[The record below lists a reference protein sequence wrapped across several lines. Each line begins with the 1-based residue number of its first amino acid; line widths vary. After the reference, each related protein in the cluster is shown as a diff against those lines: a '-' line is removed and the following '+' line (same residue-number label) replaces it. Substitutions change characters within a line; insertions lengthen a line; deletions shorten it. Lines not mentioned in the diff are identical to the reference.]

1 MTPTAFGLAES
12 ALELWLEYRPLKHW
26 HPFRTL
32 RNKRRARLGLPL
44 LPTEENAP
52 VIPQGYGTY
61 IGIAIAA
68 GGALLTPI
76 LVHFGAPASCPPDA
90 PACISAASLSATLV
104 GGGITLVGGALAWW
118 GRHRAK
124 TREEIL
130 KDAIDDLT
138 AALSASGPAPSG
150 QT

>member
-44 LPTEENAP
+44 LPTDEEKP
-52 VIPQGYGTY
+52 LIPNGYGTY
-61 IGIAIAA
+61 TGLVIGL

-76 LVHFGAPASCPPDA
+76 LIHFGAPASCPLDA
-90 PACISAASLSATLV
+90 PACVSAAALSATLI
-104 GGGITLVGGALAWW
+104 GGGITLVGGAIAWW
-118 GRHRAK
+118 GKHRSMK
-124 TREEIL
+124 REEIL

-138 AALSASGPAPSG
+138 ATLLASGPAPSG